1 MYIGKGKKAK
11 SGNSKKQKLPY
22 YGSILS
28 TVNSDEKNVTH
39 KRSKQ
44 TELIDKTEKI
54 LQEETITSAVDM
66 KGNSVETENGN
77 FQSESQF

>member
-28 TVNSDEKNVTH
+28 TVNSDDKNVTL

-44 TELIDKTEKI
+44 TELINK
-54 LQEETITSAVDM
+54 
-66 KGNSVETENGN
+66 NGN
-77 FQSESQF
+77 QNLTSNPNASSRD